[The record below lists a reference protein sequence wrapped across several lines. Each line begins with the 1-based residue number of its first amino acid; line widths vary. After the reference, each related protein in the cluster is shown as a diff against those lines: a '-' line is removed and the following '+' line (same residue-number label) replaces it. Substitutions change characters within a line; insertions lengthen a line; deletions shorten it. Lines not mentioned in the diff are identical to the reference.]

1 MIVGFDVSQIA
12 PGKAGGGYFAEGLLN
27 GLAEI
32 DQRNEYVLYPT
43 FGDGV
48 WEPARPR
55 FSPLIQQA
63 NMRRG
68 TGHRTRADLET
79 FWRMPHLDETC
90 LGNPDVVH
98 SNNFYCPAGLRRA
111 RLVYTLYDLS
121 FVEHPEWTTES
132 NRVTCFTGVFNASLF
147 ADRIL
152 AISEYSRQHFL
163 STFPH
168 YPSQHISV
176 VYPASR
182 FSAAMR
188 YPRPRRLSDLE
199 PDGFWLSVATLEPR
213 KNHRRLLNAYAKLKA
228 VRPDTP
234 ALVLVG
240 RKGWLMENFDR
251 ELERYDLRG
260 SVRVLGY
267 VDDATLGWLYA
278 NCFAFLYVSLF
289 EGFGMPAL
297 EAMTCGA
304 AVIASNTTSLPEVVG
319 NSGLTVDPLDE
330 DAIGQAMLQLCDADQ
345 RLDLKRAAPL
355 AASRFSWREAASA
368 VRAAYEELGG
378 IRRPPA

>member
-12 PGKAGGGYFAEGLLN
+12 PGKAGGGYFAESLLN

-32 DQRNEYVLYPT
+32 DHTNEYVLYPT

-48 WEPARPR
+48 WEPAWPR
-55 FSPLIQQA
+55 FPPPIQQT

-68 TGHRTRADLET
+68 IGHRTRADLEA
-79 FWRMPHLDETC
+79 FWRALHLDETC
-90 LGNPDVVH
+90 LGNPDVIH
-98 SNNFYCPAGLRRA
+98 SNNFYCPVGLRRA

-121 FVEHPEWTTES
+121 FVEHPEWTTEN
-132 NRVTCFTGVFNASLF
+132 NRVTCFTGVFNASVY

-168 YPSQHISV
+168 YPEQHISV
-176 VYPASR
+176 IYPASR
-182 FSAAMR
+182 FSPTTR

-199 PDGFWLSVATLEPR
+199 PHRFWLSVATLEPR
-213 KNHRRLLNAYAKLKA
+213 KNHRRMLTAYARLKA
-228 VRPDTP
+228 ARPDTP

-240 RKGWLMENFDR
+240 GKGWLMEDFDR
-251 ELERYDLRG
+251 ELDRLDLRG

-267 VDDATLGWLYA
+267 VDDATLGWLYG

-304 AVIASNTTSLPEVVG
+304 AVIASKTTSLPEIVG
-319 NSGLTVDPLDE
+319 DSGLTVDPLDE
-330 DAIGQAMLQLCDADQ
+330 DAICQAMLQLCDADQ
-345 RLDLKRAAPL
+345 RRALKHKAPL
-355 AASRFSWREAASA
+355 AASRFSWQSAATTVKA
-368 VRAAYEELGG
+368 VYEELAAES
-378 IRRPPA
+378 R